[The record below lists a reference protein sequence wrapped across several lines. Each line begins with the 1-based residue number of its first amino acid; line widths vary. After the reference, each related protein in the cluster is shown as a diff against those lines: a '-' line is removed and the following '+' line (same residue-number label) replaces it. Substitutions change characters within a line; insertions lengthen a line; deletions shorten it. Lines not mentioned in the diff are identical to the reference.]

1 MSMDIEHSFY
11 DDSQTGLILNT
22 PYQGS
27 YSDYNIFDYRS
38 AQMLYEIS
46 IHGDEQYHRL
56 GSIQTTQF
64 MDCQ

>member
-1 MSMDIEHSFY
+1 MSQFDEESLAISLMGMDIEHSFY
-11 DDSQTGLILNT
+11 DDSQTGSILNT

-46 IHGDEQYHRL
+46 IHGDEQ
-56 GSIQTTQF
+56 
-64 MDCQ
+64 